1 MKNATI
7 LIALIAVSIAR
18 GAVPGVPSMPSRP
31 QLFPCVMTRYSTPLK
46 LGWVLGVVR
55 YNSTNRMF
63 QHGPF
68 VQLEP
73 GFGGGKVNLGY
84 RFSRSG
90 FLPVFNAGLSASLL
104 QTWGNPLGDAEPGQ
118 TYAGIELS
126 TAFSVLGLNT
136 GVFRHVGGDD
146 EEHDWITTL
155 GVGAGF

>member
-1 MKNATI
+1 MKKA
-7 LIALIAVSIAR
+7 ALLFVFMAVSLVRA
-18 GAVPGVPSMPSRP
+18 AVPGVPSTPSRS

-46 LGWVLGVVR
+46 LGWVLGLVR
-55 YNSTNRMF
+55 YYYTNHYC

-68 VQLEP
+68 VQIEP

-84 RFSRSG
+84 RYGITG
-90 FLPVFNAGLSASLL
+90 FLPIFNAGLSASLL
-104 QTWGNPLGDAEPGQ
+104 QTWGNPLGDVEPGQ

-126 TAFSVLGLNT
+126 TAFSVLGLNA

-146 EEHDWITTL
+146 DEHDWITTL

>member
-1 MKNATI
+1 MRNATV
-7 LIALIAVSIAR
+7 LIAFIALGMAR
-18 GAVPGVPSMPSRP
+18 GAVPGVPCAPSRP

-55 YNSTNRMF
+55 YQNANRNF

-84 RFSRSG
+84 RYSRSG
-90 FLPVFNAGLSASLL
+90 FLPVFNVGLSASLL
-104 QTWGNPLGDAEPGQ
+104 QTWGNPLGDVEPGQ
-118 TYAGIELS
+118 TFTGIELS
-126 TAFSVLGLNT
+126 TAFSVLGFNA
-136 GVFRHVGGDD
+136 GIFRHVAGDD
-146 EEHDWITTL
+146 SDHDWITTL

>member
-1 MKNATI
+1 MKKAFLIAFISLNTI
-7 LIALIAVSIAR
+7 L
-18 GAVPGVPSMPSRP
+18 GAIPCGPPTSYRP
-31 QLFPCVMTRYSTPLK
+31 QLFPCAMTRYSTPLK

-55 YNSTNRMF
+55 YSSANRMF

-90 FLPVFNAGLSASLL
+90 FLPVFNVGLSASLL
-104 QTWGNPLGDAEPGQ
+104 QTWGNPLGDVEPGQ

-126 TAFSVLGLNT
+126 TAFSVLGLNA
-136 GVFRHVGGDD
+136 GVFRHMGGDD

>member
-1 MKNATI
+1 M
-7 LIALIAVSIAR
+7 AVSPVRA
-18 GAVPGVPSMPSRP
+18 AVPGVPSTPSRP

-46 LGWVLGVVR
+46 LGWVLGLVR
-55 YNSTNRMF
+55 YHYTNHYC

-84 RFSRSG
+84 RYGITG
-90 FLPVFNAGLSASLL
+90 FLPIFNAGLSASLL
-104 QTWGNPLGDAEPGQ
+104 QTWGNPLGDVEPGQ

-126 TAFSVLGLNT
+126 TAFSVLGLNA

-146 EEHDWITTL
+146 EQHDWITTL

>member
-1 MKNATI
+1 MRRKSF
-7 LIALIAVSIAR
+7 LIVFIAFSLVR
-18 GAVPGVPSMPSRP
+18 GAVPGVPSTPSRP
-31 QLFPCVMTRYSTPLK
+31 QFFPCVMTRYSTPLK

-55 YNSTNRMF
+55 YHNANRYF

-84 RFSRSG
+84 RYSRSG
-90 FLPVFNAGLSASLL
+90 FLPVFNVGLSASLL
-104 QTWGNPLGDAEPGQ
+104 ETWGNPLGDVEPGQ
-118 TYAGIELS
+118 TYTGIELS
-126 TAFSVLGLNT
+126 TAFSVLGLNA

-146 EEHDWITTL
+146 TDHNWITTL